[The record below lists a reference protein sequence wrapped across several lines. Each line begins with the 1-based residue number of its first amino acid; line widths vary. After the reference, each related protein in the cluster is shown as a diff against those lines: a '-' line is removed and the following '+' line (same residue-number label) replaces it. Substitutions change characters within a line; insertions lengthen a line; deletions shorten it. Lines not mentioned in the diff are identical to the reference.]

1 MNQQENPSLYD
12 FELSGRDGIYHASWP
27 NLHVVAKVTQVKP
40 SLDHEVKAMLK
51 FTSKRPT
58 SAGHLRFGRVNITSP
73 TARAS
78 FAKRIETR
86 EPEVDWDQ
94 ILEVLCINVLDRY
107 WSGSKEQE
115 LDGNVG
121 TVEVY
126 AKWLIDPLVQLNN
139 PTLIYGPGSSG
150 KSWLAQYISVLADS
164 GISSGGF
171 NVEPSKVLYL
181 DWETDQQELQSRVSM
196 IRRGLGITDPCHI
209 WYKSMASGLSADLET
224 VKAIVVDKSISLVV
238 VDSIGS
244 ACMGEPE
251 SAEVVLRMFSA
262 LRSLGVSSICID
274 HTNKEKSLFGSVYK
288 FNSARQIFEVAK
300 TQKPEENKLIFGLFH
315 RKANNSKLIKDMG
328 FTLSFSE
335 GSVEFSRTDIRDTPL
350 EEHMRNAD
358 RIANALRGGGLTVGE
373 LAERLDKTENH
384 IRSLLSQYSDMF
396 VKLGKNQDGYDR
408 FGNRIPDFEPITYE
422 GGETGWPLNPES

>member
-164 GISSGGF
+164 GMSSAGLT
-171 NVEPSKVLYL
+171 VEPSTVLYL

-224 VKAIVVDKSISLVV
+224 VKAIVVEKNVTLCII
-238 VDSIGS
+238 DSIGS

-262 LRSLGVSSICID
+262 LRSLGISTICFD

-288 FNSARQIFEVAK
+288 FNAARQIFEVAK

-328 FTLSFSE
+328 FTLSFGE

-358 RIANALRGGGLTVGE
+358 RVQNVLRSGSLTVPDI
-373 LAERLDKTENH
+373 AEKLGKTDGH
-384 IRSLLSQYSDMF
+384 IRNLLSQYSEMF
-396 VKLGKNQDGYDR
+396 IKLGKNPEGLDKYGLR
-408 FGNRIPDFEPITYE
+408 VPDVEYQE
-422 GGETGWPLNPES
+422 GDVRWPLNP

>member
-1 MNQQENPSLYD
+1 
-12 FELSGRDGIYHASWP
+12 
-27 NLHVVAKVTQVKP
+27 
-40 SLDHEVKAMLK
+40 
-51 FTSKRPT
+51 
-58 SAGHLRFGRVNITSP
+58 
-73 TARAS
+73 
-78 FAKRIETR
+78 
-86 EPEVDWDQ
+86 
-94 ILEVLCINVLDRY
+94 
-107 WSGSKEQE
+107 
-115 LDGNVG
+115 
-121 TVEVY
+121 
-126 AKWLIDPLVQLNN
+126 
-139 PTLIYGPGSSG
+139 
-150 KSWLAQYISVLADS
+150 
-164 GISSGGF
+164 
-171 NVEPSKVLYL
+171 
-181 DWETDQQELQSRVSM
+181 M

-251 SAEVVLRMFSA
+251 SAEVVLRMFAA

-288 FNSARQIFEVAK
+288 FNAARQIFEVAK

-328 FTLSFSE
+328 FELSFGE
-335 GSVEFSRTDIRDTPL
+335 GSVQFARKDIRDTPL

-396 VKLGKNQDGYDR
+396 IKLGKSQDGYDR
-408 FGNRIPDFEPITYE
+408 FGNRVSDFEPITYE
-422 GGETGWPLNPES
+422 GGESGWPLTP